1 MLASLPVQPAIMKKP
16 APTKKAA
23 PGKKGSGKG
32 TGAPEN
38 MIAYISIA
46 LVMFAVSAAL
56 AWFYLRAPAPP
67 APTSTYTKIGPVN
80 FRVGGQSARVT
91 MDLQQAVNVDP
102 NWAKQN
108 YGALETVI
116 ESVLSE
122 TDQATMAA
130 PNAVKLPQIQKR
142 LTAALHKNFPQ
153 AKVKDVFVTDY
164 VSAEN

>member
-1 MLASLPVQPAIMKKP
+1 MKKP
-16 APTKKAA
+16 APKKAV
-23 PGKKGSGKG
+23 PGKKGKKG

-38 MIAYISIA
+38 MIAYGSIA
-46 LVMFAVSAAL
+46 LVMFVISATV

-80 FRVGGQSARVT
+80 FRVAQQSARVT
-91 MDLQQAVNVDP
+91 LDLQQAIDIDP
-102 NWAKQN
+102 NWSKQN
-108 YGALETVI
+108 YGKLETVI

-130 PNAVKLPQIQKR
+130 PNAVKLPQIQQR
-142 LTAALHKNFPQ
+142 VRAALAKNFPQ